1 MGSGTALASLRGR
14 KVGTVNNGS
23 YGSDKVAHGSR
34 ARLRDRDV
42 GTGMG
47 KAGLPKSRV
56 PKNRVPK
63 KQGPKNRVSK
73 KRGCQN
79 GGCQKPGVLKLGL
92 LKNVL

>member
-63 KQGPKNRVSK
+63 KQGAEKQGIKKGGVPKRGVPKN
-73 KRGCQN
+73 
-79 GGCQKPGVLKLGL
+79 LGS
-92 LKNVL
+92 